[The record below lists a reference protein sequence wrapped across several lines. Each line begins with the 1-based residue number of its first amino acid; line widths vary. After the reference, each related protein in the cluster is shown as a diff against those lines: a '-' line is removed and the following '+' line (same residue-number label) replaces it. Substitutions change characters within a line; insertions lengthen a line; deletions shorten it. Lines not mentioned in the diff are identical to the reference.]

1 MPNTNSDDTTS
12 SRASRQSAR
21 NTTRHNPPPMSPPPA
36 QRQRIVQSPIDQ
48 NLINTRVMRTEEIR
62 VKDLLNENVEMEM
75 SLNKTHVNL
84 QILRIITPQAGNTGN
99 AMTRYQRG
107 NQQQR
112 INFIRII
119 LCRNNNELCYIMMTS
134 DTNKRLFHRDLML
147 RDNGTITIGSYIR
160 LLAPHPIER
169 NMQGIPL
176 IKSFFPIIAME
187 PPSVVNYIVVNTYI
201 ESNMSGVAV
210 LKNAQLSV
218 RRTTPIQTT
227 CSGKHCDKQRPTDWA
242 FTANRGCGCWG
253 TTSLGTS
260 NIALMHNIV
269 ITSCRVVEDAIK
281 VRDFSSTNFNSLFM
295 DRPIPPNT
303 NVTALEQTDSSEV
316 LDQAISDCVDI
327 INENGGF
334 QVVLW
339 YSRGEINDQ
348 SLVGLNA
355 QEDAQVDAGKMN
367 YHIVQILPDNAEF
380 KQNGSDVTQQLN
392 SKKFCVGQNF

>member
-1 MPNTNSDDTTS
+1 MSDMDEDDVS
-12 SRASRQSAR
+12 SVRVPHASPSIR
-21 NTTRHNPPPMSPPPA
+21 PPPA
-36 QRQRIVQSPIDQ
+36 RRQRIMQSSIDQ
-48 NLINTRVMRTEEIR
+48 NLIGTRVMRTEEI
-62 VKDLLNENVEMEM
+62 KLKELLNENVEMEK

-99 AMTRYQRG
+99 AMTRYHGG

-119 LCRNNNELCYIMMTS
+119 LCRNDKDLCYIMMTS
-134 DTNKRLFHRDLML
+134 DMNKRLFHRDLML
-147 RDNGTITIGSYIR
+147 RDNGTITIGSYLR

-176 IKSFFPIIAME
+176 IKSFYPIIAMDS
-187 PPSVVNYIVVNTYI
+187 PSIINSIAVNNYIEGNQ
-201 ESNMSGVAV
+201 SGVAV
-210 LKNAQLSV
+210 LKNTEIFI
-218 RRTTPIQTT
+218 RRTTPIQTS

-242 FTANRGCGCWG
+242 FTVNRGCGCWG

-269 ITSCRVVEDAIK
+269 ITSSGSEGDIK
-281 VRDFSSTNFNSLFM
+281 VQNFSSTNFNSLFM

-303 NVTALEQTDSSEV
+303 SVTALEQTDASAV
-316 LDQAISDCVDI
+316 LEDAIEECVEF
-327 INENGGF
+327 INDNGGF
-334 QVVLW
+334 QVILW

-367 YHIVQILPDNAEF
+367 YHVVQILPLNVEF
-380 KQNGSDVTQQLN
+380 KQNGSELMTELIR
-392 SKKFCVGQNF
+392 KKFRVGQNF